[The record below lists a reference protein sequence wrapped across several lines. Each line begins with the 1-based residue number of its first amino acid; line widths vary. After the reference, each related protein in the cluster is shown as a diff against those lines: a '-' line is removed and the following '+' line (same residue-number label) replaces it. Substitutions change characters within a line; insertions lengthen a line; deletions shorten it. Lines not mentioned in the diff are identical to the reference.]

1 MDTVDPNEIM
11 ICEHYKKCT
20 DRHKQNPSEHSK
32 NILHKDFGYY
42 KCNLGFGIQYK
53 HLTLTRQS
61 AYVRKITR
69 RCCWGHYY
77 KVKKLKDIV

>member
-1 MDTVDPNEIM
+1 M
-11 ICEHYKKCT
+11 
-20 DRHKQNPSEHSK
+20 
-32 NILHKDFGYY
+32 FGYY
-42 KCNLGFGIQYK
+42 KCSLGFGIQYK